1 MMKKILACVLFVPL
15 GLGVFG
21 QKTVNDPNA
30 EKRNV
35 SRFHGIEVSSG
46 IDLYLSQGQE
56 TVVISAVESKYRDKI
71 KTEVRDGVLK
81 IWYENN
87 WNIAIEHG
95 DKKLRAYVSFKD
107 LDMLGAS
114 GGSDIYVDGSIS
126 VSKLSLHV
134 SGGADFDGKVNLND
148 MKVES
153 SGGSDVKI
161 SGNAKNL
168 FVHASGGSDFK
179 GYELTTENCT
189 VDASGGSDVYIT
201 VNKEL
206 NVTSSG
212 GSDVFYKGNGAIR
225 NLNGRSSNIR
235 KV

>member
-1 MMKKILACVLFVPL
+1 MKKILACALFVPL

-134 SGGADFDGKVNLND
+134 SGGSDFEGKVNLNE

>member
-1 MMKKILACVLFVPL
+1 MKKILACALFVPL
-15 GLGVFG
+15 GLSVFG

-35 SRFHGIEVSSG
+35 SRFHGIEVASG

-134 SGGADFDGKVNLND
+134 SGGSDFEGKVNLNE